1 MLIADETIE
10 TASAWEWKIP
20 LGLMI
25 FGLPILVIHG
35 LAIEGARG
43 GATVLLGIGVLLLVY
58 LPITIAAMFIAA
70 PLVDLTFG
78 EFGPA
83 IAKIAGIYVFT
94 PAIHPV
100 IDPSPSFCIRRAPM
114 SPGRSDHCILPR
126 IPGEPRPGP
135 GPFVFARPGERSPER
150 VPNP

>member
-43 GATVLLGIGVLLLVY
+43 SATVLLASASCSWS
-58 LPITIAAMFIAA
+58 T
-70 PLVDLTFG
+70 
-78 EFGPA
+78 
-83 IAKIAGIYVFT
+83 
-94 PAIHPV
+94 
-100 IDPSPSFCIRRAPM
+100 C
-114 SPGRSDHCILPR
+114 RSRLPR
-126 IPGEPRPGP
+126 CSSPRPWWT
-135 GPFVFARPGERSPER
+135 
-150 VPNP
+150 